1 MLETVLDFS
10 LYHPDLQQPI
20 REVVLGEVRRE
31 GLAHL
36 TSHGCQPL
44 LQLLELSASVR
55 EPARI
60 AFLEIG
66 TEARQ
71 SLLND
76 LSIVFK
82 DGWGRGGSCRSLFN
96 HVSYY
101 LFYY

>member
-1 MLETVLDFS
+1 MLDFS
-10 LYHPDLQQPI
+10 LYHSDLQQPI

-44 LQLLELSASVR
+44 LQLLELSASIR
-55 EPARI
+55 EPASI
-60 AFLEIG
+60 SLLEIG
-66 TEARQ
+66 TKASQ

-82 DGWGRGGSCRSLFN
+82 DGWGRGGSCSSLFN

-101 LFYY
+101 LIYY